1 MQVLGA
7 LPLSLRQLQYV
18 VAVADAGSFRAAAR
32 ACAVSQPAL
41 SMQLAELES
50 ALGVRIFERTSRS
63 VRVSAAGAPIV
74 DRARRVL
81 REVDELQETARA
93 AHDPFARTLTLGV
106 IPTIAPYLL
115 ASLAPRVARAHPRL
129 DVRFSEDKT
138 ARLVAA
144 VEEGTLDGALLALEA
159 DLGGLAA
166 IPIAEDSFVFACAPS
181 HPLAT
186 RTESINVDDV
196 SATELLL
203 LDEGHCLRDQI
214 VSFCRPRRASEL
226 PFRATSLST
235 LVPMVASG
243 GRATL
248 LPAIAVDVENRRGDL
263 VVRAIFG
270 GRLVRTLGIVHR
282 KESAS
287 RDVLA
292 AIAAHARDHLREAA

>member
-1 MQVLGA
+1 METLGA

-63 VRVSAAGAPIV
+63 VRVSSAGAPLV
-74 DRARRVL
+74 ERARRVL
-81 REVDELQETARA
+81 REVGELQETARA
-93 AHDPFARTLTLGV
+93 AHDPFARALTLGV
-106 IPTIAPYLL
+106 IPTIAPYVLS
-115 ASLAPRVARAHPRL
+115 SLAPRVARAHPRL
-129 DVRFSEDKT
+129 DLRFVEDKT

-144 VEEGTLDGALLALEA
+144 VHTGEQDGAIVALEA
-159 DLGGLAA
+159 SLGGLAA
-166 IPIAEDSFVFACAPS
+166 IPIAEDPFVFACAPS

-186 RTESINVDDV
+186 RAAPITVDDV

-214 VSFCRPRRASEL
+214 VSFCQPRRASEL

-248 LPAIAVDVENRRGDL
+248 LPAISVDVENRRGDL
-263 VVRAIFG
+263 VVRDVEG

-282 KESAS
+282 TETAS
-287 RDVLA
+287 RVVFER
-292 AIAAHARDHLREAA
+292 IAAHVRDAIAS